1 MDTRQEIVRAILAEM
16 RAKLA
21 ERDEAAVLYFSQV
34 LATFTQ
40 VPSLPDELRFTP

>member
-21 ERDEAAVLYFSQV
+21 ERDEAGVLYFSQV
-34 LATFTQ
+34 LSTFTQ
-40 VPSLPDELRFTP
+40 APSLPDELKFIP